1 MEKIYIVTG
10 AAGHLGSTIIEQLV
24 KNGCNVRSLVLKGE
38 KHVPTSSTIY
48 YGDVCDK
55 ESLEPLFDNPT
66 NAELYVIH
74 AAGIVSIKGAYD
86 ERIYNV
92 NVNGTKNV
100 ADLCLKHNVKRM
112 VYTSSVHAIP
122 ELAKGEII
130 TEVAN
135 FDQNLVKGLYAK
147 TKAEATA
154 YVLSLVSK
162 GLNAVVVHPS
172 GIIGPNDYAN
182 NHIVALIRDYYNHD
196 LTAAI
201 KGGYDFVDVRDVA
214 MGTISALN
222 KGKIGECYI
231 LSNHYYTIKEL
242 LTMCHEITNQKEIKV
257 YLPIWF
263 VKLVAPL
270 AEYYYR
276 LKKTPPLFTAY
287 SIYTLQSNSLFS
299 NEKAK
304 NELDYTTRDIRETL
318 EDTIEYL
325 KVKKLLK
332 EKRH

>member
-10 AAGHLGSTIIEQLV
+10 AAGHLGSTIVEKLV
-24 KNGCNVRSLVLKGE
+24 ANGCNVRSLVLKSE
-38 KHVPTSSTIY
+38 KHIPNGSEIY
-48 YGDVCDK
+48 YGDICDK
-55 ESLEPLFDNPT
+55 ESLKPLFDNPT

-86 ERIYNV
+86 EKVYNV
-92 NVNGTKNV
+92 NVNGTKNI
-100 ADLCLKHNVKRM
+100 ADLCLENDVKRM

-122 ELAKGEII
+122 ELDKGEVIK
-130 TEVAN
+130 EVN
-135 FDQNLVKGLYAK
+135 DFNPDLVKGLYAK

-154 YVLSLVSK
+154 YVLSLVSQ
-162 GLNAVVVHPS
+162 GLNAIVVHPS

-214 MGTISALN
+214 LGTISALN
-222 KGKIGECYI
+222 KGQVGECYI
-231 LSNHYYTIKEL
+231 LSNHYYTVKEL
-242 LTMCHEITNQKEIKV
+242 LTICHEVTNKKEIKV

-263 VKLVAPL
+263 IKLVAPI

-287 SIYTLQSNSLFS
+287 SIYTLQSNANFS
-299 NEKAK
+299 NEKAR
-304 NELDYTTRDIRETL
+304 NELDYTTRDMRETIV
-318 EDTIEYL
+318 DTVGYL
-325 KVKKLLK
+325 KAKKLLK
-332 EKRH
+332 EKRP